1 MAGVPDGRDP
11 DGWQILLAS
20 RLASRWQLPLA
31 LRLASTR
38 HLLDSFRGSALSRWF
53 ARCKNRNSDIFAT
66 FFRLGTLFAPVKR
79 KRVVARLITCA
90 FTPIFEIEDN
100 VTVPNRKKVAIWTD
114 FLFFGIPEWRI
125 LEWGIPEWPHGS
137 NCAETHFCQYCLSP
151 SFVFLGLV
159 PLYASTSYSYSE
171 VSMISR
177 LSTLM
182 QASLPSSSMYQ
193 Q

>member
-11 DGWQILLAS
+11 DGWQLLLAS

-31 LRLASTR
+31 SRLASTR

-53 ARCKNRNSDIFAT
+53 ARCKNKNSDIFAT
-66 FFRLGTLFAPVKR
+66 FFDWGLFFAPVKR

-114 FLFFGIPEWRI
+114 FLFFGIPEWGI
-125 LEWGIPEWPHGS
+125 AEWGGDPGMATWVKLCRDALLPILLE
-137 NCAETHFCQYCLSP
+137 P
-151 SFVFLGLV
+151 S
-159 PLYASTSYSYSE
+159 A
-171 VSMISR
+171 
-177 LSTLM
+177 
-182 QASLPSSSMYQ
+182 SSSLGWCRSMR
-193 Q
+193 